1 MSQLSIIFTFLN
13 EGHLRAGEHDNELN
27 VVLPDHLPEVR
38 NGVDRRI
45 LSGDELFAVAEPSNP
60 TRVDVITIWKII
72 IILQMN
78 WIILLQNITS
88 LFVQ

>member
-1 MSQLSIIFTFLN
+1 MSIIFTFLN
-13 EGHLRAGEHDNELN
+13 EGHLRAGEHDNELD
-27 VVLPDHLPEVR
+27 VVLPDHFPEVR

-78 WIILLQNITS
+78 WIIYRALPGFLCE
-88 LFVQ
+88 